1 MPPKGPRGR
10 GQKCVV
16 ARPIRVSNSHI
27 KFGWISSNGLKRRNR
42 DDWTDGGDCN
52 IPIAFFFFFEKSV
65 GTTMQYFFHFKHF
78 TSRVT
83 HNEIACSFFFHLRLK
98 YTVDSK

>member
-1 MPPKGPRGR
+1 M
-10 GQKCVV
+10 
-16 ARPIRVSNSHI
+16 
-27 KFGWISSNGLKRRNR
+27 

-52 IPIAFFFFFEKSV
+52 IPITFFFKKKAWGQQCNIFF
-65 GTTMQYFFHFKHF
+65 YFKHF